1 MTMSNNPTTRA
12 IIEQVNHDATIWIGH
27 SGSDNKEVLCGQ
39 TFVAPSE
46 GELEGI
52 EVFSSMVTNP
62 GNLVMTLHIFDPE
75 KRTWGPT
82 IGSASVDLNNTNIEK
97 WVKFHIPGMRLNKGK
112 TYGFRLACPNS
123 YIGVGEAAGSHAHP
137 PFASGQEW
145 QFTQNDQKGN
155 SFSYFSLAFKVGL
168 RA

>member
-27 SGSDNKEVLCGQ
+27 SRSDNKEFLCGQ

-62 GNLVMTLHIFDPE
+62 GNMVMTLHNFDPE
-75 KRTWGPT
+75 KRTWGPSL
-82 IGSASVDLNNTNIEK
+82 GSASVDLNNTNIEK
-97 WVKFHIPGMRLNKGK
+97 WIKFHI
-112 TYGFRLACPNS
+112 
-123 YIGVGEAAGSHAHP
+123 
-137 PFASGQEW
+137 
-145 QFTQNDQKGN
+145 
-155 SFSYFSLAFKVGL
+155 
-168 RA
+168 

>member
-27 SGSDNKEVLCGQ
+27 SGSDNKEILCGQ

-62 GNLVMTLHIFDPE
+62 GNMVMTLHNFDPE
-75 KRTWGPT
+75 LRTWGPT
-82 IGSASVDLNNTNIEK
+82 IGSASIDLNNTNIEK

-137 PFASGQEW
+137 HLPAGRSG
-145 QFTQNDQKGN
+145 
-155 SFSYFSLAFKVGL
+155 SLPKMIKKEILSHTSAWPSKLG
-168 RA
+168 